1 MPLVTSGQSSYTDK
15 FEYSVDGGASFIS
28 SIPSKTDH
36 GTYTVLAHVCADD
49 NHEQSANV
57 EISGI
62 TIEKAK
68 ITSITVTGATGTADF
83 ELGAQYVFPNFD
95 PPNPQPAYSIVDYEV
110 EGKVPLLFK
119 AEKVTP
125 GPTDYEA
132 YKDTQIKIDSAKE
145 TDIGVHEFVL
155 PSDENWAYN
164 DDNVTVKD
172 GAWDITNGSFT
183 INPKAFA
190 EISVAA
196 DSATAVIGQTVK
208 YTVSMT
214 NKLTTA
220 ITGAELWFG
229 NEKQEDTI
237 NLAVGE
243 TKTHDINYEVKDADF
258 LYYPTMTKNFTLKYQ
273 TYSTQTS
280 FNVTLQ
286 YKHITPPTLYN
297 AFYDGK
303 EHDYELTPG
312 DGYTFFYGVN
322 KATNAGVYYA

>member
-1 MPLVTSGQSSYTDK
+1 MLLVTAGQSTYTTNI
-15 FEYSVDGGASFIS
+15 EYSANGGTSFS
-28 SIPSKTDH
+28 PSIPQETYH
-36 GTYTVLAHVCADD
+36 GTYTVLAHVCADP

-83 ELGAQYVFPNFD
+83 ELGANYVFPNFD
-95 PPNPQPAYSIVDYEV
+95 PPNPQPAYSIVDYKV
-110 EGKVPLLFK
+110 EGDVPLLFK

-125 GPTDYEA
+125 RPTDPTKYQ
-132 YKDTQIKIDSAKE
+132 QIKIDNAKE
-145 TDIGVHEFVL
+145 SDIGVHVFVL
-155 PSDENWAYN
+155 PDEENWAYN

-196 DSATAVIGQTVK
+196 DPATAVIGQTVK

-229 NEKQEDTI
+229 NEKQEETI

-303 EHDYELTPG
+303 EHNYELTPG
-312 DGYTFFYGVN
+312 EGYTFFYGVN